1 MSSVDVVGSVRLQP
15 DFSGS
20 APVSIPPRAAEALEL
35 LEVARQPRMLWIGEV
50 ELIPSHAIAVRTARQ
65 RYPEMTDGQPLDER
79 GWSDVEFRD
88 DPVIVLAFR
97 AHLLDAP
104 DDVTVNRTDL
114 AAEQQLGAKLI
125 FFRHAGLL
133 ESSR

>member
-79 GWSDVEFRD
+79 GWSDVEFR
-88 DPVIVLAFR
+88 
-97 AHLLDAP
+97 
-104 DDVTVNRTDL
+104 TT
-114 AAEQQLGAKLI
+114 Q
-125 FFRHAGLL
+125 
-133 ESSR
+133 